1 MISNTDKCID
11 PRGEEHLVNTL
22 NEIGVALGCKDAAT
36 GSEKLVEIFDS
47 LDLEILRLMTVSSRN

>member
-11 PRGEEHLVNTL
+11 PRGEEYLVNTL

-36 GSEKLVEIFDS
+36 GSEKDIQF
-47 LDLEILRLMTVSSRN
+47 T